1 MTAFAFGLVFF
12 RFSRFLPYFFRF
24 HEYFSPILS
33 QFNAHRVD
41 FFHLVI
47 VSYNVHRIHIMA
59 LQVVL
64 RILDFPPLY
73 IFFFFSLFILR
84 AVYDVRVCVW
94 PTAAHE
100 RKRAISIDYTHTHTK
115 CVSAY
120 AYKPSP
126 RTYFIRPENETQYS
140 RQKQTFDPAY
150 YRNLANNL
158 TIHLICLR
166 KTYVYT

>member
-1 MTAFAFGLVFF
+1 MSILHGFEKMVKRLRYVHITQRNCFDFQKKNARVYYWYVCMTAFAFGLVFF

-73 IFFFFSLFILR
+73 IYFFLLL
-84 AVYDVRVCVW
+84 
-94 PTAAHE
+94 
-100 RKRAISIDYTHTHTK
+100 SI
-115 CVSAY
+115 
-120 AYKPSP
+120 
-126 RTYFIRPENETQYS
+126 YS
-140 RQKQTFDPAY
+140 S
-150 YRNLANNL
+150 
-158 TIHLICLR
+158 CS
-166 KTYVYT
+166 V

>member
-73 IFFFFSLFILR
+73 IYFFRLLSIYSSCSVWC
-84 AVYDVRVCVW
+84 ASVCLANSS
-94 PTAAHE
+94 TRTQKSNFH
-100 RKRAISIDYTHTHTK
+100 RLHTHTHK
-115 CVSAY
+115 MRFCLRV
-120 AYKPSP
+120 
-126 RTYFIRPENETQYS
+126 
-140 RQKQTFDPAY
+140 QTFTTHLFYSSRERDAIFEAK
-150 YRNLANNL
+150 ANVRSGIL
-158 TIHLICLR
+158 
-166 KTYVYT
+166 